1 MVFRIADKRFK
12 SLFNKNKISFREL
25 KSLLGKYNLKQ
36 TLALIA
42 NYSAI
47 IFNHPDARGQ
57 VALYDPQT
65 KVFIGQ
71 FALAYLANTL
81 LLSGATDSSNRIMQ
95 NDELKVL
102 CAAYIEKLQDQSIP
116 ELIEDL
122 DSHDALTLI
131 IIRNAYEQQSFR
143 IDCIADLVAR
153 ELIYWKTL
161 APNLVSNK
169 SININ
174 FNKIFR
180 QETGLTLEEYIVIGF
195 SIFTIIAN
203 KEDGRGIFNI
213 ENLTII
219 DKDLKEKINSVVNAH
234 NIKAFLKIMSTNY
247 SGFKKEDSKL
257 NLLPKFRSNPDK
269 HRFNSLWSF
278 PVIETDRTKGFTHI
292 VPSIPIYIKTIFG
305 GLYWWFH
312 RYYEKLRD
320 QSKDLGQDP
329 VDDFRKQFGCIFQ
342 EYVGMILSQTFGAS
356 NVIREFKYGPK
367 NASFDFLDW
376 TVIQGDKAYIFEVGA
391 IQFDLDIR
399 LLPTKT
405 KLDLFIEKMI
415 IKKIKQLKK
424 QVNNITATNTD
435 GSYKYQ
441 HDTLTI
447 LRSKKIIPILIVL
460 DVPFCG
466 SELYKRRLEAVVK
479 ANPEEHGILIDFN
492 DYNIL
497 GIDELEKFDS
507 VSNKCDLEELFL
519 SYKGDPEN
527 GFISSISKI
536 EGYNAEN
543 KFLREKYYEYEEE
556 LMPWLTKYAKENSE
570 SL

>member
-1 MVFRIADKRFK
+1 MVFRIADRRFK
-12 SLFNKNKISFREL
+12 SLFNKDKISFKEL
-25 KSLLGKYNLKQ
+25 KSLLRKYNLRQ

-42 NYSAI
+42 QYSAI
-47 IFNHPDARGQ
+47 VFNHSDAKGQ
-57 VALYDPQT
+57 VALYDPPT

-71 FALAYLANTL
+71 FALAYIANTL
-81 LLSGATDSSNRIMQ
+81 LLSGATDSSNKLMQ
-95 NDELKVL
+95 HDELKVL
-102 CAAYIEKLQDQSIP
+102 CATYIEKLKDQSIP
-116 ELIEDL
+116 ELIEDF
-122 DSHDALTLI
+122 DGHDALTLI
-131 IIRNAYEQQSFR
+131 IIKNANEQQSFR

-161 APNLVSNK
+161 VPKLISNK

-174 FNKIFR
+174 FNMIFQ
-180 QETGLTLEEYIVIGF
+180 QETGLTLEEYIVIGL
-195 SIFTIIAN
+195 SIFTVIAN
-203 KEDGRGIFNI
+203 KQDGKGIFNI
-213 ENLTII
+213 ENLTAI
-219 DKDLKEKINSVVNAH
+219 DKELKEKIGKVVNV
-234 NIKAFLKIMSTNY
+234 NNLKAFLKIMSTNY

-257 NLLPKFRSNPDK
+257 NLLPKFKFNPDK
-269 HRFNSLWSF
+269 HRFNSLWSY

-292 VPSIPIYIKTIFG
+292 VPSIPIYIKTVFG

-320 QSKDLGQDP
+320 QSKNPDKDL

-342 EYVGMILSQTFGAS
+342 EYVGMILGQTFGAS
-356 NVIREFKYGPK
+356 SVIREFRYGPK

-376 TVIQGDKAYIFEVGA
+376 TVIQGDKAYVFEVSA

-405 KLDLFIEKMI
+405 KLDLFVEKMI

-424 QVNNITATNTD
+424 QMNNITATNTD

-441 HDTLTI
+441 HDTLSI
-447 LRSKKIIPILIVL
+447 LRSKKIIPILVVL

-466 SELYKRRLEAVVK
+466 AELYKRRINTIVK
-479 ANPEEHGILIDFN
+479 SNPEEHDSLIDFD

-507 VSNKCDLEELFL
+507 VATKCDLEKLFL

-543 KFLREKYYEYEEE
+543 KFLREKYFEYEEE
-556 LMPWLTKYAKENSE
+556 LMPWLTKYAKENTE